1 MRSIPRAAGLLG
13 AIAATLLLSTMAT
26 AQLKTPRPSPG
37 AVVKQTIGT
46 TELSVV
52 YSRPGVKGRAIW
64 GALVP
69 YDKPWRTGANE
80 ATDFTTTDDIM
91 VEGKPLPAGTYAFLT
106 IPGQD
111 SWTVV
116 FSKQKDMWGAF
127 DYKESEDVL
136 RATVKP
142 VALAEPKE
150 WMEIG
155 IDPLSANTAE
165 LAIRWEKLK
174 VPVQISVDVAGK
186 VLKDART
193 AIASAKPDDWRTPWS
208 AANWAFDNNAS
219 PDEAAQWAARSL
231 AVQKNPRTLQ
241 LNARLAQK
249 SGQQKAAI
257 AQLTEA
263 IALGKADKD
272 FSKEIVAQYE
282 KTLAEW
288 NTKK

>member
-1 MRSIPRAAGLLG
+1 MLRARTVVLCL
-13 AIAATLLLSTMAT
+13 AAAVTALAVTVPAH

-37 AVVKQTIGT
+37 ATVKQTIGT
-46 TELSVV
+46 TDLSVA

-80 ATDFTTTDDIM
+80 ATDFTTSDDIL

-106 IPGQD
+106 IPGKD

-127 DYKESEDVL
+127 EYKESEDVL
-136 RATVKP
+136 RATVTP
-142 VALAEPKE
+142 VALTEAKE
-150 WMEIG
+150 WMEIA
-155 IDPLSANTAE
+155 IDPVTPSTAE
-165 LAIRWEKLK
+165 LSIRWEKLR
-174 VPVQISVDVAGK
+174 VPVKISVDVNGK
-186 VLKDART
+186 VLKEART
-193 AIASAKPDDWRTPWS
+193 AIAAAKNEAWRTPWS
-208 AANWAFDNNAS
+208 AANWALENNAS
-219 PDEAAQWAARSL
+219 PDEAQQWAAQAL
-231 AVQKNPRTLQ
+231 AANKNPRTLQ

-249 SGQQKAAI
+249 AGKQKEAV

-263 IALGKADKD
+263 IALAKADKD
-272 FSKEIVAQYE
+272 FSKALTETYE

-288 NTKK
+288 TAKK